1 MHYREKFLGY
11 DIIISRLKNME
22 RNGGKS
28 YGSFET
34 SVENAAV

>member
-1 MHYREKFLGY
+1 MHYREMFLGY

-28 YGSFET
+28 YESFEAG
-34 SVENAAV
+34 SEDAAV